1 MNGTKGY
8 LALKKIRYRRMVMNI
23 SIEREVKGDNLYLVA
38 VEGEIDVFT
47 APELKKGLLPL
58 TEIYGGNLTLDLNA
72 TKYMDSTAL
81 GVIVA
86 ALKSASKHQCRFSV
100 TGMTPRIKRLFEI
113 TGLSDLLNRVQT
125 SEGNADD

>member
-1 MNGTKGY
+1 
-8 LALKKIRYRRMVMNI
+8 MNI
-23 SIEREVKGDNLYLVA
+23 SIEREAKGEKIYLVA

-58 TEIYGGNLTLDLNA
+58 TEIEDGKLILDLNK

-86 ALKSASKHQCRFSV
+86 ALKSAAKHNCRFSV
-100 TGMTPRIKRLFEI
+100 IGMTPRIKRLFEI
-113 TGLSDLLNRVQT
+113 TGLMDLLTRAQI
-125 SEGNADD
+125 SGGSANA